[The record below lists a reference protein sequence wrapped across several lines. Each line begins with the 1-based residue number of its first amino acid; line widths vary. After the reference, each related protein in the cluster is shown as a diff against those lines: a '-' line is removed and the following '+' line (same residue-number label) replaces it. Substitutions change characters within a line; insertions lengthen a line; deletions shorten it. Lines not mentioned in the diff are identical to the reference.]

1 MVAFDSTTK
10 AFDFLL
16 SFLYAI
22 LLLGFV
28 AFGLYIINYAP
39 LNLNSFKTLSRYGSL
54 YAHMKYKRENKLI
67 SNEFC
72 LRQILKMSMASIH
85 VFGYFSPIAVS
96 FTGFLFYFGSS
107 IMILGSFWF
116 NGVYASV
123 HQTFKMAVFHFVL
136 AANYVFAGS
145 HVNREV
151 YEIFIVSFLQQ
162 LMNGLT
168 ILYLIAYSC
177 YSLFLHLKNIRN
189 NKQQPEYDEDD
200 SKTNLDV
207 SWRLTLGL
215 RKHGH
220 IQERRHIRQHGT
232 RSARRRHYAEQYP

>member
-1 MVAFDSTTK
+1 MTYNGVGLKKFLAIFEFGMFIRMGQIMILPFTYFAFLGLRVVAFDSTTK

-39 LNLNSFKTLSRYGSL
+39 LNLNSYKSLSRYGSL

-96 FTGFLFYFGSS
+96 AAGSFLYLGFSV
-107 IMILGSFWF
+107 MMLGSFWF

-136 AANYVFAGS
+136 GVNYIFAAA
-145 HVNREV
+145 HVNREA
-151 YEIFIVSFLQQ
+151 YEIFIVSFL
-162 LMNGLT
+162 
-168 ILYLIAYSC
+168 
-177 YSLFLHLKNIRN
+177 
-189 NKQQPEYDEDD
+189 
-200 SKTNLDV
+200 
-207 SWRLTLGL
+207 
-215 RKHGH
+215 
-220 IQERRHIRQHGT
+220 
-232 RSARRRHYAEQYP
+232 